1 MLMSAD
7 RPTRILFE
15 LRPALEGHAGIPQE
29 TRLLFRGLS
38 AMPDTRVAGLLQ
50 SSGRLLPPGLPADA
64 PAGSGE
70 FSTDERVE
78 RMGRIVITLDAPFSW
93 GEAFRT
99 AMQTIWMASRTNFN
113 GRETLTRFEP
123 QFFKDFLWHRLFAKT
138 LPPEDFDTVTG
149 REFRI
154 ARIPWSALQICAR
167 FTKIFGA
174 PIYPRLDTRDFD
186 LMIAETPYPASV
198 SPDTKLIV
206 RYHDAIPLMM
216 PHTISD
222 RNYHHATHYLTLRH
236 NVKSGAWFACVSD
249 ATRRDLLSIFPEAE
263 PRSVTIHNMVSHHF
277 FVEKSHPDRV
287 LEIIAGHAD
296 EKTGLLPEPA
306 IAFDYLLMV
315 SSIEPRKNHLTLLT
329 AWEKL
334 RSERCPALKLVVVS
348 GAGWHNETIMRK
360 FRAWMERG
368 DLILLRD
375 VASADLR
382 RLYEHARA
390 TVCPSYGEG
399 FDFSGVEAMQSG
411 GAVIASD
418 IPVHREVY
426 ADAAEFFNPY
436 SAEDLVRAIC
446 SVIDGTRA
454 AYRQELVQRGAMVAR
469 RYAPETILRQW
480 EGFLRSQV
488 ASP

>member
-1 MLMSAD
+1 MNGN
-7 RPTRILFE
+7 RPPIRILFE
-15 LRPALEGHAGIPQE
+15 LRPALEGYAGIPQE
-29 TRLLFRGLS
+29 TRLLFRGLC

-50 SSGRLLPPGLPADA
+50 TSGRLLPLGI
-64 PAGSGE
+64 PAGEARGSRDL
-70 FSTDERVE
+70 STDERVE
-78 RMGRIVITLDAPFSW
+78 RMGRIVITLDAQFSW
-93 GEAFRT
+93 GEAFKT
-99 AMQTIWMASRTNFN
+99 AMQTIWMACRTNV
-113 GRETLTRFEP
+113 RASESLTRFDP
-123 QFFKDFLWHRLFAKT
+123 QFFKDFLWQRLFAKS
-138 LPPEDFDTVTG
+138 LPPEDFDTVTD

-167 FTKIFGA
+167 FTNMFGP

-186 LMIAETPYPASV
+186 LMIAETPYPAAV
-198 SPDTKLIV
+198 SHNTKLIV

-222 RNYHHATHYLTLRH
+222 RSYHHATHYLTLRH
-236 NVKSGAWFACVSD
+236 NVKNGAWFACVSD

-277 FVEKSHPDRV
+277 FVEESHPDRV
-287 LEIIAGHAD
+287 LEIIAAHAD

-306 IAFDYLLMV
+306 IALEYLLMV
-315 SSIEPRKNHLTLLT
+315 SSIEPRKNHLCLLT

-348 GAGWHNETIMRK
+348 GAGWHNDAIMRK
-360 FRAWMERG
+360 FRPWMDRG

-375 VASADLR
+375 VGSADLR

-390 TVCPSYGEG
+390 TVCPSFGEG

-436 SAEDLVRAIC
+436 SAEDLVRAIG
-446 SVIDGTRA
+446 SVVENAKTG
-454 AYRQELVQRGAMVAR
+454 YRQELVQRGAIVAR
-469 RYAPETILRQW
+469 RYAPEAILRQW
-480 EGFLRSQV
+480 QSFLRAQSAPQ
-488 ASP
+488 